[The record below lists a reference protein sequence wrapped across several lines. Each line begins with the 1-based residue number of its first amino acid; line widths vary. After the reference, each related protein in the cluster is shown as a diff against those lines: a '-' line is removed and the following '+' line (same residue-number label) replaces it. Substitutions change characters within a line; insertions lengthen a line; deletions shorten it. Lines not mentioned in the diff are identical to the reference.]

1 MSPVVLEEL
10 LENLSGPEEHHAP
23 PPPLSFREIGYG
35 YSTGRSLGYSALLH
49 QVVLLLVLLWGHF
62 AFVRTVEARPRRL
75 DNVVPIDKVLYLP
88 TLGGGSEGAGK
99 AGGGSGSAAD
109 LSQGVRARGRRGFAY
124 PGPQPVVSDP
134 PRAVLG
140 IQTILQPAL
149 NNPPLLHRFIP
160 LPNIER
166 PAEVAVADAPK
177 PVMKILAGEMALRR
191 PIEKPIPAPKIT
203 LPIAAASQPPVLDA
217 SQPVVPQLLPAKP
230 PIPGPAQIS
239 EVPLNHNGQTALLVL
254 NAIPPPPELPTN
266 IPRVEARSLFA
277 VAPGDVT
284 VIAEPGA
291 GAKGGTQPTMATGV
305 GNPTD
310 VPTGDALAEA
320 PAGGSSKNSGGSGTG
335 AGGRYG
341 NAKGSGL
348 NPAGEGVSTGRGTAP
363 GAGTGSVASPA
374 GSGASTTLGS
384 GKGGGSAAGSGGF
397 PGISIS
403 GGRYGNG
410 NGNGN
415 SNAAG
420 LNPSITPR
428 RQTSYAMTIT
438 STASSGGGLPDFG
451 VFENE
456 KVYTVYLDMRADD
469 EDAAPSWTLQYAVL
483 QPPVGDPAERIR
495 GTPTPPYATLKQVPE
510 FSAEIRANCAHH
522 MIVASAVLNATGRLE
537 QLSMKQTPDPRVT
550 APLLEA
556 LKNWTFQPAQIDA
569 TPVALKILL
578 GIRLPGR

>member
-10 LENLSGPEEHHAP
+10 LENLSGPEEHRAP

-49 QVVLLLVLLWGHF
+49 QLVLLLVLLWGHF
-62 AFVRTVEARPRRL
+62 AFLRTVEARPRRF
-75 DNVVPIDKVLYLP
+75 DNVVPIDKVFYLP

-99 AGGGSGSAAD
+99 AGGGSGSEPEV
-109 LSQGVRARGRRGFAY
+109 SQGVRARGRRGFAY

-149 NNPPLLHRFIP
+149 NNPPLLRRFIP

-177 PVMKILAGEMALRR
+177 PVMKILAGEMSLRR
-191 PIEKPIPAPKIT
+191 PVEKPIPAPKIT
-203 LPIAAASQPPVLDA
+203 LPIAAASQPPALDA
-217 SQPVVPQLLPAKP
+217 SQPVVPRLLPAKP
-230 PIPGPAQIS
+230 PVPGPAEIS
-239 EVPLNHNGQTALLVL
+239 EVPVDHRGQTALLVL
-254 NAIPPPPELPTN
+254 NAIPPPPEVPKD

-284 VIAEPGA
+284 VIADPGA
-291 GAKGGTQPTMATGV
+291 GSKGGAQPTMATGV
-305 GNPTD
+305 GSPTD

-320 PAGGSSKNSGGSGTG
+320 PAGGSSNNSSGSGTG
-335 AGGRYG
+335 TGGRYG

-348 NPAGEGVSTGRGTAP
+348 NPAGEGVTTGRGTAP
-363 GAGTGSVASPA
+363 GAGTGSGASTA
-374 GSGASTTLGS
+374 GSGPSTTLGS

-410 NGNGN
+410 N
-415 SNAAG
+415 SNAPAG
-420 LNPSITPR
+420 LNPSITPH

-456 KVYTVYLDMRADD
+456 KVYTVYLDMRTDD
-469 EDAAPSWTLQYAVL
+469 DDAAPTPSWTLQYAVL
-483 QPPVGDPAERIR
+483 QPPAGDPADHIR

-510 FSAEIRANCAHH
+510 FSAEIRAKCTHH
-522 MIVASAVLNATGRLE
+522 MIVASAVLNAAGHLE
-537 QLSMKQTPDPRVT
+537 QLSMKQTPDPQVT
-550 APLLEA
+550 GPLLEA
-556 LKNWTFQPAQIDA
+556 LKNWTFQPAQIDGK
-569 TPVALKILL
+569 PVALKILL
-578 GIRLPGR
+578 GIRLPSR